1 MASMTFSLSDL
12 AGAAAPDVRPDV
24 VQGDFE
30 LVDGRML
37 WDFSSYLIFY

>member
-1 MASMTFSLSDL
+1 MIFSLSDL
-12 AGAAAPDVRPDV
+12 AGAAAPDGRHDA

-37 WDFSSYLIFY
+37 WDFLSYLIFY